1 MEDIASFNVHHD
13 WMSPLKC
20 KAQMPLYPKKKKKK
34 KRSTNA
40 SNAESV
46 NDPSLKWGIDG
57 CLYSA
62 KIDFSFLWHVIYIF
76 LHHVC

>member
-20 KAQMPLYPKKKKKK
+20 KAQMPLYPQKKKRRRRRR
-34 KRSTNA
+34 RSTNA

-46 NDPSLKWGIDG
+46 NDPSLK
-57 CLYSA
+57 
-62 KIDFSFLWHVIYIF
+62 
-76 LHHVC
+76 

>member
-20 KAQMPLYPKKKKKK
+20 KAQMPLYPKKKKKRRRR
-34 KRSTNA
+34 RSTNA

-46 NDPSLKWGIDG
+46 NDPSLK
-57 CLYSA
+57 
-62 KIDFSFLWHVIYIF
+62 
-76 LHHVC
+76 

>member
-34 KRSTNA
+34 EEEEEAQMPLTQKA
-40 SNAESV
+40 SM
-46 NDPSLKWGIDG
+46 I
-57 CLYSA
+57 
-62 KIDFSFLWHVIYIF
+62 
-76 LHHVC
+76 HH